1 MTPQRTD
8 TFELERL
15 RLRSGEGRRLDLL
28 VRAEDLSFGGSRYTV
43 TPDLLDVRLDVSR
56 TTGNGY
62 ALRMRFEA
70 TLNGPCMRCLEPAS
84 PSLQVEAREVS
95 MPGAGDELASPYV
108 DEAADLDMK
117 GWVRDALAL
126 AVPDQILHDPDCL
139 GLCPV
144 CGFNLNDDPS
154 HAHEAPPDPRW
165 AALRDLKLE

>member
-1 MTPQRTD
+1 MTQRTD

-28 VRAEDLSFGGSRYTV
+28 VRAEDLNFGGSRYTV
-43 TPDLLDVRLDVSR
+43 TPDLLEVRLDVSR

-62 ALRMRFEA
+62 ALRLRFEA

-108 DEAADLDMK
+108 DEASDLDLK

-126 AVPDQILHDPDCL
+126 AVPDQIVHDPDCL

-144 CGFNLNDDPS
+144 CGFNLNEDPS

-165 AALRDLKLE
+165 AALRDLELE

>member
-1 MTPQRTD
+1 MTQRTD

-28 VRAEDLSFGGSRYTV
+28 VRAEDLQFGGSVYTV
-43 TPDLLDVRLDVSR
+43 TPHLLEVRLDVSR

-62 ALRMRFEA
+62 ALRLRFEA

-84 PSLQVEAREVS
+84 PALQVEAREVS
-95 MPGAGDELASPYV
+95 MPGGGDEMSSPYV
-108 DEAADLDMK
+108 DEAGDLDLK
-117 GWVRDALAL
+117 GWVRDALAQ
-126 AVPDQILHDPDCL
+126 AVPDQIVLDPDCL

-144 CGFNLNDDPS
+144 CGFNLNEDP
-154 HAHEAPPDPRW
+154 AHEHEPPPDPRW